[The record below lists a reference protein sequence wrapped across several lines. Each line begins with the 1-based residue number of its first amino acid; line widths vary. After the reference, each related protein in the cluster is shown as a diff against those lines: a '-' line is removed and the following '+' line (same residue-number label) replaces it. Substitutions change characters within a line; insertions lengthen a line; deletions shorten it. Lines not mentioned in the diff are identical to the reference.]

1 MIFQLIISN
10 SFYSKLFNNSIVI
23 TFLSIFIASSI
34 NASESSNND
43 NDAFKVEDLIMH
55 HILDEHSWHI
65 LDYKTSDGVEKPLYF
80 HLPVIL
86 FYDGKLDIFMSS
98 EFKNNKGVVRRGN
111 NTYINY
117 HEHIYVGDQNGR
129 LIKEYDENG
138 NSKIINEKPLNF
150 SITKN
155 VFGMFVA
162 ALLVLFVFLNVAKA
176 YKKRG
181 TAGPKGLQSFFEPI
195 ILFVKEDIAENSIG
209 KDKAGKYLP
218 YLLSVFFFILFN
230 NLLGIVPFFPGGA
243 NVTGNIA
250 VTMTLALFTMFFIN
264 AYGSKAYWKHIFLPP
279 VPKWLLPIMIP
290 VELIGLFTKPFA
302 LMIRLFANITAGHII
317 ILSLISLIFIFKSL
331 TMSPVSVFFV
341 LFMNFLELLV
351 SFLQAYI
358 FTMLS
363 ALFIG
368 IAAADDDH

>member
-1 MIFQLIISN
+1 MKGNKHNSVLRIILMLSVICAFCFN
-10 SFYSKLFNNSIVI
+10 SFAAEEKPDKEEFN
-23 TFLSIFIASSI
+23 
-34 NASESSNND
+34 
-43 NDAFKVEDLIMH
+43 VEGLIMH
-55 HILDEHSWHI
+55 HIKDEHSRHI
-65 LDYKTSDGVEKPLYF
+65 LDYTNSSGEKKSVYV

-86 FYDGKLDIFMSS
+86 INDGKVDIFMSS
-98 EFKNNKGVVRRGN
+98 EFKKNDGVVKRGDVS
-111 NTYINY
+111 YINY
-117 HEHIYVGDQNGR
+117 HEKIYIADENGG
-129 LIKEYDENG
+129 LKKEYDKNG
-138 NSKIINEKPLNF
+138 DYIILNDKPLNL
-150 SITKN
+150 SVTKN
-155 VFGMFVA
+155 VLGMFVA
-162 ALLVLFVFLNVAKA
+162 ALLVLLVFMSVAKA
-176 YKKRG
+176 YKRRG
-181 TAGPKGLQSFFEPI
+181 IGAPKGLQGFFEPI
-195 ILFVKEDIAENSIG
+195 IIFVKEDIVEASIG
-209 KDKAGKYLP
+209 KKKSKKYLP

-230 NLLGIVPFFPGGA
+230 NLLGIVPLFPGGA

-264 AYGSKAYWKHIFLPP
+264 VFGTKEYWKHIFLPP

-317 ILSLISLIFIFKSL
+317 ILSLISLIFIFQSV
-331 TMSPVSVFFV
+331 SIAPVSIFFV

-368 IAAADDDH
+368 ISAEEGH

>member
-1 MIFQLIISN
+1 MERNKYKSVLSTLLAAFALFIF
-10 SFYSKLFNNSIVI
+10 SFSSFAAGDKSEEEFN
-23 TFLSIFIASSI
+23 
-34 NASESSNND
+34 
-43 NDAFKVEDLIMH
+43 VEDLIMH
-55 HILDEHSWHI
+55 HIKDEHSWHI
-65 LDYKTSDGVEKPLYF
+65 LDYKTSDGEKKAVYF

-86 FYDGKLDIFMSS
+86 VNNGKVDIFMSS
-98 EFKNNKGVVRRGN
+98 QFKKNGGVVERGDVS
-111 NTYINY
+111 YINY
-117 HEHIYVGDQNGR
+117 HEKIYVANEAGG
-129 LIKEYDENG
+129 LTKEYDENG
-138 NSKIINEKPLNF
+138 KYKILNDTPLNF

-155 VFGMFVA
+155 VFGMLVA
-162 ALLVLFVFLNVAKA
+162 ALLVLLVFLSVAKA
-176 YKKRG
+176 YKRRG
-181 TAGPKGLQSFFEPI
+181 IGAPKGLQGFFEPI
-195 ILFVKEDIAENSIG
+195 IIFVKEEIVESSIG
-209 KDKAGKYLP
+209 KEKSKRYLP

-230 NLLGIVPFFPGGA
+230 NLLGIVPIFPGGA

-264 AYGSKAYWKHIFLPP
+264 VFASKDYWKHIFLPP

-317 ILSLISLIFIFKSL
+317 ILSLISLIFIFESV
-331 TMSPVSVFFV
+331 SIAPVSVFFV

-363 ALFIG
+363 SLFIG
-368 IAAADDDH
+368 IAATEDH